1 MNALSLIRYSAWATV
16 GLLGVVIGFLLLTPA
31 KRDDQPAGGRI
42 NGVFQLPLAKG
53 GILDSA
59 TLKGKPYA
67 VFFGFTQCPDVCP
80 GTLTDMTALFDE
92 LDKTPLRPK
101 LQDFRLYFITVDP
114 ERDTADVIAN
124 YLTAFDARVSGLVPK
139 IDELPALAKQFAA
152 FYSKVP
158 TTSGYTMNHTS
169 AVYLFNKDGVFA
181 GTIDIQETRANQKAK
196 LARLLGS

>member
-1 MNALSLIRYSAWATV
+1 MNVIKIIRYSAWATV
-16 GLLGVVIGFLLLTPA
+16 GLLSLVIGFLLLTPD
-31 KRDDQPAGGRI
+31 KRADQGGGGRI
-42 NGVFQLPLAKG
+42 NGAFQLPLAKG
-53 GILDSA
+53 GTLDSA

-114 ERDTADVIAN
+114 ERDTAELMAS
-124 YLTAFDARVSGLVPK
+124 YLSSFDARVSGLVPK
-139 IDELPALAKQFAA
+139 IEELPALAKQFAA

-158 TTSGYTMNHTS
+158 TSSGYTMNHTS
-169 AVYLFNKDGVFA
+169 AVYLFNKEGIFA

>member
-42 NGVFQLPLAKG
+42 NGAFQLPLAKG

-92 LDKTPLRPK
+92 LDKTPMKAK

-114 ERDTADVIAN
+114 ERDTAELLAS
-124 YLTAFDARVSGLVPK
+124 YLSSFDARVSGLVPK
-139 IDELPALAKQFAA
+139 IEELPAVTKQFAA

-158 TTSGYTMNHTS
+158 TSSGYTMNHTS
-169 AVYLFNKDGVFA
+169 AVYLFNKDGIFA

-196 LARLLGS
+196 LARLLGN